1 MMTTDGAFQHGAT
14 LCLAHL
20 HQALRM
26 EDVIA
31 EHLSLAP
38 GPSSYPKQSWGSQ
51 EWPKEEQN
59 MKIIKRDSKGLEF
72 HGSQRFK
79 GNKVLAGSLLLIASK
94 QITQVVSSSFRKIS
108 SQRLGL

>member
-1 MMTTDGAFQHGAT
+1 
-14 LCLAHL
+14 
-20 HQALRM
+20 
-26 EDVIA
+26 
-31 EHLSLAP
+31 
-38 GPSSYPKQSWGSQ
+38 
-51 EWPKEEQN
+51 